1 MKSNVGPPQSRMR
14 KTERVH
20 TAFESFAN
28 KRVPMES
35 SAVTLVVNYCSDL
48 ANKVLDEAAL
58 LAKHRGA
65 KEIDAMDVNMILI
78 KKYNIVMPAID
89 GVQRVTLHKETLPT
103 TYQPFKYVTA
113 TKAKLNDDD
122 DDDDDE
128 GAAEGVEMMA
138 GVEQQVSKQEKPVA
152 PTKDDNKGRPKK
164 KPKKE

>member
-1 MKSNVGPPQSRMR
+1 
-14 KTERVH
+14 
-20 TAFESFAN
+20 
-28 KRVPMES
+28 MES

-103 TYQPFKYVTA
+103 TYQPFKYVAA
-113 TKAKLNDDD
+113 TKAKLNDFDD
-122 DDDDDE
+122 DDDDDGGE
-128 GAAEGVEMMA
+128 EGVDI
-138 GVEQQVSKQEKPVA
+138 VEQQVPKQEKPVA
-152 PTKDDNKGRPKK
+152 PTKDDAKGRPKK